1 MPENKIGDEQS
12 RILRCWWMFELF
24 SPQKMPKSK
33 VVEKK
38 NKKAGKQY
46 VDIFYQA
53 IEWGPGDDLPWD
65 MRSGLRVPT
74 EYEGEKNGNI
84 AFTSVFTPWGRHTSG
99 FIAFLRMMLMRMKHN
114 LLRRARARRLLS
126 TTKGKLFLKL
136 QYYPQLYGELVA
148 SAILVPTIPHGQKV
162 LTTRRQ
168 ASLRD
173 SMA

>member
-74 EYEGEKNGNI
+74 EYEGEKE
-84 AFTSVFTPWGRHTSG
+84 W
-99 FIAFLRMMLMRMKHN
+99 
-114 LLRRARARRLLS
+114 RARRLLS